1 MAKNTKLPKLQ
12 REAKLSLKSFV
23 PDELKQ
29 LNVFTPKGF
38 KKQIK
43 STLSREADIGA
54 VSLIPKEIQ
63 NLKRLKPKA
72 VAKAVLGP
80 SIKQRAATGVT
91 SVIAQEAPILLAL
104 LKPRKKQK
112 KTDATIPLLVRAKT
126 DTLLIR
132 KISEGSLTS
141 KKQITEIVKQ
151 QQQAYKQEI
160 ETKRKTTKDVSQKPL
175 YTAVVGVSVAAT
187 ILLYGPAMWPFVKD
201 LVGQLASDLISEG
214 IKALPKPIQSF
225 IDLFSSGKANE
236 TFNGLLESIDNVS
249 SEISSVISDLNPLKQ
264 SVAQLEKKP
273 AVPSQVPANVK
284 NPEDQ
289 FKQIKQTADQIK
301 DLDLESETSPEQIRQ
316 QKPKPIEEKEGT
328 PPTPKQTRVVEKP
341 APPKKEEPS
350 QPVSKTEE
358 KPQPVPAPQPAVVT
372 TAPKPERGPTLA
384 TVVPPQAKTPEAV
397 PQLPER
403 KETPQKETP
412 RSLNGVVQLQTGV
425 ELTGL
430 NQTLEQQTAA
440 MAAAFKEKTG
450 KTLLVTSG
458 VRSNDKQKL
467 LWDAE
472 VERVGSPNLARKKVA
487 EPAPPLGRGKGSLHL
502 KGLALDINSK
512 GTNGLNILAGTQ
524 SNPTGWLESFGLT
537 RPVSR
542 EDWHIQLVKT
552 PPTPDNPTE
561 PGVPLIAPD
570 SQGGGVNVATG
581 REINGMSVEA
591 NRHRKQPREQKNVV
605 IVKTTQVHGLST

>member
-12 REAKLSLKSFV
+12 REAKLSLKSFI
-23 PDELKQ
+23 PNELTQ
-29 LNVFTPKGF
+29 LSVFTPKGF

-43 STLSREADIGA
+43 STMSREADIGA
-54 VSLIPKEIQ
+54 ASLIPKEIQ
-63 NLKRLKPKA
+63 SLKRLKPKA
-72 VAKAVLGP
+72 LARAALGP
-80 SIKQRAATGVT
+80 SIKQRAAIGVT

-112 KTDATIPLLVRAKT
+112 KADTTIPLLIRAKT
-126 DTLLIR
+126 ETLLIR

-151 QQQAYKQEI
+151 QQQIYKQEI
-160 ETKRKTTKDVSQKPL
+160 ETKQKTVEKVSQKPL
-175 YTAVVGVSVAAT
+175 YAAVTGMSVAAT

-214 IKALPKPIQSF
+214 IKALPKPIQTF
-225 IDLFSSGKANE
+225 IELFSSGKASE
-236 TFNGLLESIDNVS
+236 TFNSLLESIDNVS

-264 SVAQLEKKP
+264 SASQLEEKLT
-273 AVPSQVPANVK
+273 VPSQLPANAK
-284 NPEDQ
+284 NSEDQ

-301 DLDLESETSPEQIRQ
+301 DLDLESETGPEQIQQ

-328 PPTPKQTRVVEKP
+328 SPTPKQARAVEKP
-341 APPKKEEPS
+341 VPPKKEELP
-350 QPVSKTEE
+350 QPVSKVEE
-358 KPQPVPAPQPAVVT
+358 KPLPAPAPQPTVVT
-372 TAPKPERGPTLA
+372 TAPKPERSPTLA
-384 TVVPPQAKTPEAV
+384 TVVPSQAKIPEAAPQA
-397 PQLPER
+397 PER
-403 KETPQKETP
+403 KETPQ
-412 RSLNGVVQLQTGV
+412 SLNGVVQLQTGV

-458 VRSNDKQKL
+458 VRSNEKQKL

-472 VERVGSPNLARKKVA
+472 VERVGSPELARKKVA